1 MKNEG
6 KVSLTTAM
14 GISEEH
20 YAELREAKRLLE
32 QPGYMARLADVV
44 GTPIEKA
51 IENLPDRWREKTSD
65 ATKAAL
71 NTALKVALKTM
82 DVAGNQA
89 YPRLHSIAAAI
100 TGAAGGAFG
109 LAALP
114 IELPISTTVM
124 LRSIADIARANGES
138 LQSTEAQLACL
149 LVFSLGGKSPSDDA
163 AESAYFSTRAVLAKA
178 VSEAAAYVAHKGV
191 VIESAPAIIRL
202 ISQIATRFNIQVT
215 QKAAATAVPIVGAAC
230 GAIINALFIDHFQNM
245 ARGHFTIRRLE
256 RVYGAETVRRAYQ
269 EIEI

>member
-1 MKNEG
+1 MDL
-6 KVSLTTAM
+6 SDQ
-14 GISEEH
+14 H
-20 YAELREAKRLLE
+20 RAELREAKRLLE
-32 QPGYMARLADVV
+32 HPSYMARLADVI

-51 IENLPDRWREKTSD
+51 IENLPDRWRDKTSH

-71 NTALKVALKTM
+71 NAALKVAVKTM
-82 DVAGNQA
+82 DVSGNQA
-89 YPRLHSIAAAI
+89 YPKLHSVAAAI

-138 LQSTEAQLACL
+138 LESAEAQLACL
-149 LVFSLGGKSPSDDA
+149 LVFSLGGKSSSSDA
-163 AESAYFSTRAVLAKA
+163 AESGYFSTRTALAQA
-178 VSEAAAYVAHKGV
+178 VSEAAAYVAKKSV
-191 VIESAPAIIRL
+191 AVESAPAIIRL
-202 ISQIATRFNIQVT
+202 ISQIATRFNMQVS

-256 RVYGAETVRRAYQ
+256 RVYGEEKVKRAYQ
-269 EIEI
+269 EIEV

>member
-1 MKNEG
+1 ME
-6 KVSLTTAM
+6 
-14 GISEEH
+14 ISEQH
-20 YAELREAKRLLE
+20 YAELRQAKRLLE
-32 QPGYMARLADVV
+32 HPGHIAKLTDVV

-51 IENLPDRWREKTSD
+51 IDNLPARWRDKTSQ

-71 NTALKVALKTM
+71 NAALKLAVKTM
-82 DVAGNQA
+82 DASDKNEA
-89 YPRLHSIAAAI
+89 NPKLHSVAAAI

-114 IELPISTTVM
+114 IELAISTTVM

-138 LQSTEAQLACL
+138 LESAETQLACL
-149 LVFSLGGKSPSDDA
+149 LVFSFGGKSPSTDA

-178 VSEAAAYVAHKGV
+178 VSEAAAYVAKRGV
-191 VIESAPAIIRL
+191 AAESAPAVIHL

-230 GAIINALFIDHFQNM
+230 GAIINALFIDHFQDK
-245 ARGHFTIRRLE
+245 ARGHFTVRRLE
-256 RVYGAETVRRAYQ
+256 RVYGEQKVKKAYQ
-269 EIEI
+269 AIKV